1 MFYRLTR
8 NLYTSNARC
17 VFELLQNAEDNRFI
31 QARTHGEMPNV
42 SFKLY
47 LNQLVLECNED
58 GFTEMNLRA
67 ICNVG
72 QSSKTG
78 TQGYI
83 GEKGIGF
90 KSVFMAA
97 YRVHVQSGHFSFH
110 FLHRQGDSGMGMIT
124 PVWEENAEYLGDRCT
139 RITLDLQQSG
149 TPEEQ
154 AARNQTI
161 RNQLLEIHDEILLF
175 MKKIQE
181 IKITFYDCE
190 KGETGEPTR
199 TITHSINRQDTR
211 AVCQKHTSDMGR
223 EQTCRRYYHIT
234 KHIARGLAKA
244 PSRSYSESEETSKVY
259 SKGEV
264 VLAFPLTEDS
274 VPVLERQWLF
284 AFLPVRQMGFKF
296 LIQADFVTQ
305 ANRQDIVTTS
315 ARNHG
320 LATGVA
326 DAFIKGVL
334 QLCDHE
340 TLQYQWM
347 RYLPEEDAY
356 PWDHFWRQ
364 VMANIKE
371 RITTTPILRPAVPGP
386 LRKIRNSRRHL
397 ASQLDASGQPLLPDV
412 DPGLYLSPQYQKA
425 DLRRLHSFALKVT
438 SMGEIIERA
447 RADLA
452 TPTSRMRT
460 MQDEDWHSRVADL
473 LRNPFTRQKLVECC
487 GEVKQLNLLPL
498 RDGVWT
504 SSASGLVYHSKVE
517 GTDLDIPPGL
527 HFKVISPSSSNNAS
541 RKRLF
546 DAVGVQNAPVSIVRE
561 AVLARYHNA
570 QPTLQESVSYLRF
583 LYLTE
588 PLASFP
594 YGYDRLRIYSHRGQ
608 LEDAAEVDVYLP
620 DSDDPYSATQLLRPT
635 SPGSEAGCGA
645 PGFDALFTHKEY
657 FQDSFSD
664 RPGWN
669 WEQWISN
676 NCDLR
681 QWVPLITD
689 GDTETEKITPICGY
703 VAQYR
708 PEKYLG
714 LLRANWE
721 QHGLE
726 YMEGDSA
733 IIQELGRVPVLCQGP
748 GINLLPLSST
758 YLPIRELMTLGSRFM
773 LDEEFFP
780 WLMLETPLDNDTAL
794 AEWHYLG
801 DAFGLGY
808 NRQLLDFTL
817 AVLKHIWDA
826 NPLAKDLMQPER
838 IYALYGYLQAKVDES
853 SDVAACQDKIR

>member
-1 MFYRLTR
+1 MFYRLAR

-17 VFELLQNAEDNRFI
+17 VFELLQNAEDNDFI
-31 QARTHGEMPNV
+31 QARAHGEMPNV
-42 SFKLY
+42 SFSLY

-58 GFTEMNLRA
+58 GFTERNLRA

-78 TQGYI
+78 AQGYI

-97 YRVHVQSGHFSFH
+97 YRVHVQSGHFSFQ

-124 PVWEENAEYLGDRCT
+124 PVWEEDAEYLGDRCT

-175 MKKIQE
+175 MKKIRK

-190 KGETGEPTR
+190 KGETGEPIR
-199 TITHSINRQDTR
+199 TITHLINRQDTR

-223 EQTCRRYYHIT
+223 ERTCRRYYLIT
-234 KHIARGLAKA
+234 KHTARGLAKA
-244 PSRSYSESEETSKVY
+244 SGRIYSESEETSKAY

-264 VLAFPLTEDS
+264 VLAFPLTKDS

-315 ARNHG
+315 ARNQG

-334 QLCDHE
+334 QLCDHQ

-356 PWDHFWRQ
+356 PWDHFWKQ
-364 VMANIKE
+364 VMAKIKE
-371 RITTTPILRPAVPGP
+371 RITTTAILRPAVPGP
-386 LRKIRNSRRHL
+386 LRMIRNSRRHL
-397 ASQLDASGQPLLPDV
+397 LSHLDASGQPLLPDV
-412 DPGLYLSPQYQKA
+412 DPGLYLSLQYQDA
-425 DLRRLHSFALKVT
+425 DLCRLDGFGLDATFMV
-438 SMGEIIERA
+438 ENIARA

-452 TPTSRMRT
+452 TPISRMRT
-460 MQDEDWHSRVADL
+460 MRDEDWHSRVADL
-473 LRNPFTRQKLVECC
+473 LHVPFTKKWADCC
-487 GEVKQLNLLPL
+487 RDVMRLDLLPL
-498 RDGVWT
+498 RDGIWT
-504 SSASGLVYHSKVE
+504 SSMFGPVYHSKVE

-527 HFKVISPSSSNNAS
+527 PFKVIDPRASNNAS
-541 RKRLF
+541 RKQLF
-546 DAVGVQNAPVSIVRE
+546 DAVGVQHAPVSVIRA

-588 PLASFP
+588 PLTSPP
-594 YGYDRLRIYSHRGQ
+594 YGYGRLRIYSHRGQ
-608 LEDAAEVDVYLP
+608 LEDAAKVDVYLP
-620 DSDDPYSATQLLRPT
+620 DDEDPYGATQLLRPT
-635 SPGSEAGCGA
+635 SPGPEAGCGA
-645 PGFDALFTHKEY
+645 PGFDALFTHEEY
-657 FQDSFSD
+657 FQDSPSD
-664 RPGWN
+664 RPGCS
-669 WEQWISN
+669 WEWWIGLFCS
-676 NCDLR
+676 LR
-681 QWVPLITD
+681 HWVPLTTD
-689 GDTETEKITPICGY
+689 ADDETGEITPVCGY

-726 YMEGDSA
+726 SMEGDSA

-748 GINLLPLSST
+748 GINLRPLSST
-758 YLPIRELMTLGSRFM
+758 YLPIRELVTLCGRFM
-773 LDEEFFP
+773 LDGEFFP
-780 WLMLETPLDNDTAL
+780 WLMLETPLDNDTAPT
-794 AEWHYLG
+794 EWSYLG
-801 DAFGLGY
+801 SAFGLGY
-808 NRQLLDFTL
+808 NRQLLDFAL
-817 AVLKHIWDA
+817 AVLKSILDA
-826 NPLAKDLMQPER
+826 NPLARDLGQPER
-838 IYALYGYLQAKVDES
+838 MYALYGYLQAKVDES